1 MEEHMSGSTATDTTT
16 EATRVSGAA
25 GGGDGRAGGTGGDG
39 GDGWIEVVGARTHNL
54 RDVTV
59 RIPRG
64 RIVAFTGVSGSGK
77 TSLAIDTVHAEA
89 QLRYLEGLSPFV
101 RQYVTPRDRPQVDR
115 ISNLGATL
123 AVDQRK
129 LNRNARS
136 TIGTMTGIDAYL
148 GLMYSRLP
156 RFASAT
162 GPDGPDGAGGAGEP
176 LLTSMHFDRHTPEG
190 SCPACHGSGGT
201 LHADPDL
208 IITRPD
214 LPLLDGASPWYA
226 KLISPEQAA
235 VPSVAE
241 HYGVDLSVPWRELPE
256 RFREAM
262 LYGTGD
268 EEIAVSIRIP
278 NRNTASEW
286 IYNNKQGFR
295 GAVAEVERLFA
306 AATTDTAKQR
316 YARFMRQVTCEEC
329 GGSGFGET
337 ARSVRLGGLTYLEV
351 ITLPVNQVSR
361 WVDAVDRELTPA
373 QREIADTLLPEIAS
387 RLRLL
392 NLLGLSHVQISRN
405 APSLSGG
412 ELQRARVAAQ
422 LGTALTGIIFVLDEP
437 SSGLHPAD
445 KEPLFEILAGIRDA
459 GNTVLLVEH
468 DPELVRRADWVIDIG
483 PGAGRDGGRL
493 VASAPP
499 AEVAAHPESL
509 TGRYLDHGRKRA
521 VRERRPV
528 TPGSGRWITL
538 VDVATHNVRLD
549 RVAFPVDRLTCIT
562 GVSGSGKSSLLHQ
575 GLAAAVRAGLDGG
588 RAEAVGRVEGLG
600 HLDWVTVVDQ
610 DPIGRTPRSNPATY
624 TKAFDA
630 IRQLFAGT
638 AEARAR
644 GLTSSS
650 FSFNSEGGRCEVCKG
665 YGRRLVE
672 MHFLPDVWVT
682 CDACDGRRFREEVLE
697 VTYQGMAVDQVLDL
711 TVDEAAERLTSPK
724 TLATTL
730 RAMRRVG
737 LGYLQLGQSATELSG
752 GEAQRLKLASAI
764 MRGTRGDSH
773 GLVILDEPV
782 TGLHPANVQ
791 CMVDAFEAL
800 LAGGNTV
807 VVAEHDLHFAGCAD
821 WILDMGPGAGVEG
834 GRLVN
839 QGGVREVA
847 AGEGPTARHL
857 RRLLETGQV

>member
-1 MEEHMSGSTATDTTT
+1 MPGTGTDGGGVGAGTPVGTP
-16 EATRVSGAA
+16 VGAA
-25 GGGDGRAGGTGGDG
+25 AGAAAEVGE
-39 GDGWIEVVGARTHNL
+39 WIDVVGARTHNL

-115 ISNLGATL
+115 ILNLGATL

-148 GLMYSRLP
+148 GLVYSRLP
-156 RFASAT
+156 RFATGSAEA
-162 GPDGPDGAGGAGEP
+162 P
-176 LLTSMHFDRHTPEG
+176 LTSTHFDRHSPEG

-201 LHADPDL
+201 PHADPTL

-241 HYGVDLSVPWRELPE
+241 HYGVDLGRPWRELPE
-256 RFREAM
+256 RFRHAM
-262 LYGTGD
+262 LHGTGD
-268 EEIAVSIRIP
+268 EAIDVSIRIP

-286 IYNNKQGFR
+286 TYSNRQAFR
-295 GAVAEVERLFA
+295 GALAEVERLFA

-316 YARFMRQVTCEEC
+316 YARFMRQVTCPDC
-329 GGSGFGET
+329 AGSGFGEV
-337 ARSVRLGGLTYLEV
+337 ARSVKLGGLTYLEV
-351 ITLPVNQVSR
+351 VSLPVNQVR
-361 WVDAVDRELTPA
+361 GWVDAVDRELTA
-373 QREIADTLLPEIAS
+373 TQREIADTLLPEIAS

-392 NLLGLSHVQISRN
+392 TLLGLSHVQISRD

-445 KEPLFEILAGIRDA
+445 KEPLFEILVQLRDA

-483 PGAGRDGGRL
+483 PLAGRDGGRL
-493 VASAPP
+493 VVSAPP
-499 AEVAAHPESL
+499 AEVARHPESL
-509 TGRYLDHGRKRA
+509 TGRYLDRGVRRA

-528 TPGSGRWITL
+528 SPGSGAWLTL
-538 VDVATHNVRLD
+538 RDVAVHNVRVD
-549 RVAFPVDRLTCIT
+549 RVAFPLGRLTCIT
-562 GVSGSGKSSLLHQ
+562 GVSGSGKSSLLHR
-575 GLAAAVRAGLDGG
+575 GLAAAARAGLDGG
-588 RAEAVGRVEGLG
+588 RAEAVGALTGLER
-600 HLDWVTVVDQ
+600 LDWVTVVDQ

-630 IRQLFAGT
+630 VRQLFAGT
-638 AEARAR
+638 AAAKAR

-650 FSFNSEGGRCEVCKG
+650 FSFNSEGGRCEVCRG

-682 CDACDGRRFREEVLE
+682 CDACDGRRFRDEVLA
-697 VTYQGMAVDQVLDL
+697 VTYQGMTVDQVLAL
-711 TVDEAAERLTSPK
+711 TVDDAVERLTGPK
-724 TLATTL
+724 ALATTL
-730 RAMRRVG
+730 RAMQRVG

-764 MRGTRGDSH
+764 MRGTRGESR

-791 CMVDAFEAL
+791 CVVDAFEAL
-800 LAGGNTV
+800 LASGNTV

-821 WILDMGPGAGVEG
+821 WIVDMGPGAGVEG

-839 QGGVREVA
+839 EGTARDVA